1 MRPGSRW
8 ETNNQQT
15 GACMLQDAWEYI
27 SLVPLQAHI
36 MNGPGYEAREYMYY
50 RFSVVPWLSLAGN
63 SLVHRPC
70 RRVQGGHETELKES
84 GNEA

>member
-1 MRPGSRW
+1 
-8 ETNNQQT
+8 
-15 GACMLQDAWEYI
+15 
-27 SLVPLQAHI
+27 